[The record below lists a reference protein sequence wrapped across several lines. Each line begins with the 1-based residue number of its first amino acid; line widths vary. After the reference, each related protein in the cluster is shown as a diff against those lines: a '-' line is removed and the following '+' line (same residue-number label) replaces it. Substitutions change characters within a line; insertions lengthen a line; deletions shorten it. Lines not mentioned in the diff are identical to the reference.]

1 MLNDVQ
7 ANGDKT
13 LPQSTSVPYRR
24 SLLLSGR
31 LESLSRSWLLS
42 GTREPLWC
50 AGQFAQA
57 YVIAHEI
64 AHHVQR
70 LLGIQSKVRRL
81 QAQDPRSRNQLSV
94 RIELQADCFAGVW
107 GNSTEQRNIV
117 DETDVAQGLNAAAA
131 VGDDRLQRMAHG
143 RVSPESFT
151 HGSSAQRTAW
161 LSAGCSRAT
170 SLTVI
175 LSRLHKF
182 AAGGPPT
189 SRELIQNCWL

>member
-1 MLNDVQ
+1 MFRQMGTKLCHNRPACPTVGPFYCPEDQKVYLDLGFFQ
-7 ANGDKT
+7 E
-13 LPQSTSVPYRR
+13 
-24 SLLLSGR
+24 
-31 LESLSRSWLLS
+31 LEHRF
-42 GTREPLWC
+42 GAP
-50 AGQFAQA
+50 GQFAQA
-57 YVIAHEI
+57 YVIAHKI